1 MALTGELSSIVAKSP
16 VPKLQTTGF
25 RNWKRL
31 FLVLV
36 DQYDLKE
43 HYLGEVT
50 PPAGAS
56 AEVIEKITI
65 QKKRAIAVLLFH
77 LSEENLRL
85 VDLCTSAHEAWGV
98 LESVHNSSDAARSH
112 LLLDKWLSL
121 RMQPGDKILSHITNL
136 RTLASELAD
145 VGLEQTKENVIANL
159 YRSLPESYATLTSV
173 LRVQRGLTIDE
184 ITTHLVTEEAARQLH
199 TLSIDASPGAANPA
213 DQALWQGGG
222 TRRGRGRGRRPQ
234 GQRNDPA
241 PPATHDNGQRDSN
254 CYNCGRPGHWSRDC
268 PIPPRQPRDRG
279 GRGRGRGRRNPGYR
293 PSSSAYMVGGVP
305 DSDECY
311 GEELFCIRSPAP
323 KQPSADEVI
332 YNMPPPSNIRSN
344 GPTWCVDSG
353 ATRHVTNDANLLT
366 NYNSQP
372 PIPIY
377 LPDGATIPA
386 VGKGDYVFGDAPN
399 THSISGVLHVPD
411 LQQNLLSVTKLYDQ
425 GYSVSFTPTGCTVI
439 DAAGCPALTGYRSN
453 GHYLVPIASEAV
465 LAVQLSPAQLW
476 HARLGHPG
484 RHALYDLRYVTRGI
498 KLSDHACD
506 YGFCTICAR
515 GKQTKAPYPTQG
527 ATRATEALQLVHSD
541 LCGPASTP
549 TLSGNLYFLTLV
561 DDYSRYSWIYTLKTK
576 SETAT
581 TLRNWILLVEG
592 ETGLTVRGLRSDNG
606 GEYLAADLQAFLSA
620 KGIRHQLTTPDS
632 PQQNGVAERL
642 NRTLVESARCLLLHA
657 SRPSHLWGEAIH
669 TANYL
674 KNRKIS
680 AATDGR
686 TPYELFYGYQPSL
699 HHLRVWG
706 CDCYVIPPNT
716 RLAKFDPRSALH
728 IFVGYSD
735 QSKAYRVY
743 DPVGKK
749 VVRSRNVLFDEGG
762 PAFMPPGAPAPPAS
776 APLAPPIGPPTVSQP
791 AFAILPDNAPGATA
805 NAPPAPPS
813 HSGEASPAQFPA
825 PGANLFQPGAIPSTM
840 PEAQPASWPDTVLP
854 PAPETQTPAPIVP
867 PPAPECEPAP
877 PDARPPAQ
885 ASAPPP
891 AQAPAP
897 RILTRSQGPAPELP
911 LLNPGG
917 VLRVRHHDDTSDT
930 LNYVNA
936 AEPKTFA
943 DAMSKHDADNWYGAM
958 LEELSSIEANDTWE
972 LVPLPVGRKAIG
984 SKWVFKYKRDEHGA
998 VIRFKARLVA
1008 QGYTQL
1014 AGVDYFDTYS
1024 PSASLTSVRT
1034 LFALVAV
1041 NDYELHHVDVKSAFL
1056 NGVLREE
1063 VYLAQPPGFAVP
1075 GKEHY
1080 VLRLHKA
1087 LYGLHQ
1093 ANMLW
1098 IENLNS
1104 FLVSLNF
1111 MRLKS
1116 EPCMYV
1122 LHQPSGTI
1130 ILLVHVDDLAI
1141 AASSPALLNWF
1152 KTSIARRYSITDLG
1166 ELHHF
1171 VGIAVTRDRATRTL
1185 AITQATYV
1193 EEFLTRQR
1201 MDNCKPKDTPM
1212 QVNEYLPRLT
1222 ATALDKA
1229 EAEAYP
1235 SMIGA
1240 SMYAM
1245 TATRPDIACTVSVL
1259 AQHNRA
1265 PGPPHFVALKRLFRY
1280 TRGTSTYRLVFRGG
1294 EGYQPVA
1301 YCDSDWAG
1309 DKTHRRSRTGYVI
1322 LMAGAAVDYSSQVQD
1337 SVTLSSAAAEYVAQ
1351 SNVTMSVNW
1360 LVDLLVE
1367 LGFTPKLPVT
1377 VFSDNQSAIS
1387 IATND
1392 KRTKHIDVRYH
1403 YTRDK
1408 IQDGT
1413 IELQYCPTEDNVAD
1427 IFTKALPAVKHKKF
1441 TLALGLCAS
1450 E

>member
-1 MALTGELSSIVAKSP
+1 MALAGELNSIVAKSP
-16 VPKLQTTGF
+16 VPKLQATGF

-43 HYLGEVT
+43 HYLGEVI
-50 PPAGAS
+50 PPADAS
-56 AEVIEKITI
+56 AEVITKSNS
-65 QKKRAIAVLLFH
+65 QRKRALAVLLFH

-85 VDLCTSAHEAWGV
+85 VDLCASAHEAWSV

-121 RMQPGDKILSHITNL
+121 RMQAGDKILSHITTL

-184 ITTHLVTEEAARQLH
+184 ITTHLVTEEAARQLQ
-199 TLSIDASPGAANPA
+199 TLSLASPPRPANPA

-222 TRRGRGRGRRPQ
+222 NGRGQRSPATPAPNPAR
-234 GQRNDPA
+234 GQRN
-241 PPATHDNGQRDSN
+241 SN
-254 CYNCGRPGHWSRDC
+254 CFNCGRPGHWSRDC
-268 PIPPRQPRDRG
+268 PVPPRRPRGGG
-279 GRGRGRGRRNPGYR
+279 GRGRGRRRWTPGSR
-293 PSSSAYMVGGVP
+293 PSASYVAGGVP
-305 DSDECY
+305 DSDDY
-311 GEELFCIRSPAP
+311 FGEELFHIEAPAATQHP
-323 KQPSADEVI
+323 VSEAVCNMSALGNVK
-332 YNMPPPSNIRSN
+332 ST

-353 ATRHVTNDANLLT
+353 ATRHVTNDASLLS
-366 NYNSQP
+366 NYKRQP

-377 LPDGATIPA
+377 LPDGASIPA
-386 VGKGDYVFGDAPN
+386 VGQGDYIFGDTPGR
-399 THSISGVLHVPD
+399 HSISGVLHVPD
-411 LQQNLLSVTKLYDQ
+411 LRQNLLSVSKLYDQ
-425 GYSVSFTPTGCTVI
+425 GYSLSFTPTSCSINDSTGS
-439 DAAGCPALTGYRSN
+439 AALTGYRSD
-453 GHYLVPIASEAV
+453 GHYLVPIASASA
-465 LAVQLSPAQLW
+465 LAVQLSPGQLW

-484 RHALYDLRYVTRGI
+484 RHALFDLRYAARGI
-498 KLSDHACD
+498 KLSDPACET
-506 YGFCTICAR
+506 GFCQVCAQ

-541 LCGPASTP
+541 ICGPASTP
-549 TLSGNLYFLTLV
+549 TLSGSLYFLTLV

-576 SETAT
+576 DETAP
-581 TLRNWILLVEG
+581 TLRNWIPLVEG
-592 ETGLTVRGLRSDNG
+592 ETGLTVRSLRSDNG
-606 GEYLAADLQAFLSA
+606 GEYLGAALQAFLSA
-620 KGIRHQLTTPDS
+620 KGIHHQLSTPDS

-657 SRPSHLWGEAIH
+657 KRSSNLWGEAIH

-680 AATDGR
+680 AATDGQ
-686 TPYELFYGYQPSL
+686 TPYELFYGRPPSL

-749 VVRSRNVLFDEGG
+749 VVRARNVLFDEGG
-762 PAFMPPGAPAPPAS
+762 PAYMPPAPPSAAAS
-776 APLAPPIGPPTVSQP
+776 SPPPPPMGALTVIQP
-791 AFAILPDNAPGATA
+791 AILLDKDNAPGA
-805 NAPPAPPS
+805 NSLAPQAPARHP
-813 HSGEASPAQFPA
+813 GEAPPAQFPA
-825 PGANLFQPGAIPSTM
+825 DGADLFQPGATPTTM
-840 PEAQPASWPDTVLP
+840 PQPPPASPPTNVAP
-854 PAPETQTPAPIVP
+854 PAPEPEPTVPTVPSPAPDAGLVWP
-867 PPAPECEPAP
+867 DVTPPAPQP
-877 PDARPPAQ
+877 
-885 ASAPPP
+885 APPP
-891 AQAPAP
+891 AQVPAP
-897 RILTRSQGPAPELP
+897 RMLTRSQGQAPELP
-911 LLNPGG
+911 LLSPNGI
-917 VLRVRHHDDTSDT
+917 LRVRRQDSSDAI
-930 LNYVNA
+930 LYVDA
-936 AEPKTFA
+936 SEPKTYTE
-943 DAMSKHDADNWYGAM
+943 AMTKPDADNWYGAM

-1024 PSASLTSVRT
+1024 PSASLTSVRI

-1041 NDYELHHVDVKSAFL
+1041 NNYELHHVDVKSAFL

-1075 GKEHY
+1075 GKAGH
-1080 VLRLHKA
+1080 VLRLRKA

-1098 IENLNS
+1098 IENLNN
-1104 FLVSLNF
+1104 FLVSLDF
-1111 MRLKS
+1111 VRLKS

-1122 LHQPSGTI
+1122 LHNSTGTI

-1141 AASSPALLNWF
+1141 AASSPALLDWF
-1152 KTSIARRYSITDLG
+1152 KMNIARRYSITDLG

-1171 VGIAVTRDRATRTL
+1171 VGIAVTRDRAARTL
-1185 AITQATYV
+1185 TITQATYV
-1193 EEFLTRQR
+1193 EEFLARHR
-1201 MDNCKPKDTPM
+1201 MVNSKPKDTPM
-1212 QVNEYLPRLT
+1212 QVNECLPRLNES
-1222 ATALDKA
+1222 ALEKDD
-1229 EAEAYP
+1229 AEAYP

-1245 TATRPDIACTVSVL
+1245 TATRPDIACAVSVL

-1265 PGPPHFVALKRLFRY
+1265 PGPLHFVALKRLFRY
-1280 TRGTSTYRLVFRGG
+1280 IRGTSSYRLVFRGG

-1309 DKTHRRSRTGYVI
+1309 DKTHRRSRTGFVI
-1322 LMAGAAVDYSSQVQD
+1322 RMAGAAVDYSSQVQD

-1351 SNVTMSVNW
+1351 SNVTMAVNW
-1360 LVDLLVE
+1360 LIGLLGE
-1367 LGFTPKLPVT
+1367 LGFMPKLPVT

-1387 IATND
+1387 IATNE

-1403 YTRDK
+1403 YTREK
-1408 IQDGT
+1408 VSNGT
-1413 IELQYCPTEDNVAD
+1413 IKLDYCPTEDNVAD
-1427 IFTKALPAVKHKKF
+1427 IFTKALPAAKHKKF
-1441 TLALGLCAS
+1441 ALALGLCAS